1 MQSLENAESVGGS
14 DLEDTVLTVP
24 VWFTEK
30 QRIELRFVV
39 MVLSHC
45 IHVFLYKTKVY
56 VGK

>member
-1 MQSLENAESVGGS
+1 M
-14 DLEDTVLTVP
+14 LTVP

-45 IHVFLYKTKVY
+45 MHVFLYKTEVY